1 MKNHPANSWLQHKR
15 LALIGS
21 DNFIPKDYGHLL
33 WHWGVI
39 DDKMRS
45 FLKRYGRVRGIVL
58 ASQGRVVTWTHGRHL
73 YPGGNFRLSK
83 EESMKI
89 EGEWRKMLTILKLKD
104 ISLLDWLTQEPIDYN
119 TTRQDILKRFQKTLI
134 SHKHLVLLQN
144 LF

>member
-1 MKNHPANSWLQHKR
+1 MKNHNINSWLQHKR

-21 DNFIPKDYGHLL
+21 DSFIPKDYGHLL

-45 FLKRYGRVRGIVL
+45 FLKRYGRLRGLVL
-58 ASQGRVVTWTHGRHL
+58 VSQGRVVTWTHGRHL
-73 YPGGNFRLSK
+73 YPGRSFRLPK

-89 EGEWRKMLTILKLKD
+89 EGQWRKMVATLKLKD

-119 TTRQDILKRFQKTLI
+119 TTRQDIVKRFKSMSQ
-134 SHKHLVLLQN
+134 SH
-144 LF
+144 